1 MIDYKAEL
9 ADLLERAQ
17 TAETPAE
24 LMEIATGLYGVGRYL
39 DMRAVLL
46 KARVNSSLPAH
57 PVH

>member
-1 MIDYKAEL
+1 MIDYKQEL

-46 KARVNSSLPAH
+46 KARATPSLQAY